1 MEFQLCPNNQTLQIF
16 AIDRLLHNQ
25 DLWNIISDNS
35 MDSND
40 EYFGWTNDLKV
51 DDKYNRNNTA
61 KQTLKRKLSATS
73 NEPLKI
79 KSVNGYKILRETTS
93 LENAEKSASSK
104 RTFAENGTS
113 RMPSWQVDDI
123 SDLNADL
130 EGSFGGLGGDLSN
143 NSYNMSEAI
152 LSLPSLPVFKQEAPS
167 PTSTEA
173 KNLPHSSCVPVTSSH
188 SNTTANLNDGNNNNN
203 HNIFNNTLHHLLGAS
218 AYSSLQS
225 TMEGNNIVTTS
236 PTLPQDNYNVS
247 SSSNNFTED
256 CRFQYV
262 LAAATSIA
270 TKVNEDTLTYLNQGQ
285 SYEIKLKKL
294 GDLSNYRGKLLKT
307 IVRICFHER
316 RLQYMEREQMTLWQ
330 QSRPGDRILEVDV
343 PLSYGLC
350 DVVQPSNTLN
360 VIAFS
365 WDPTK
370 EVGVYIK
377 VNCIS
382 TEFTPKKHGGEK
394 GVPFR
399 IQVETYQATD
409 SFETSKRLH
418 AGVCQIK
425 VFKLKGADRKHKQD
439 REKILKR
446 PVSEQEKYQPS
457 YECTVLND
465 IPLDAVVSSPPTE
478 SPTAN
483 RPYSPERFFIIF
495 YSVPAN
501 VQSRVNQN
509 HNDDGN
515 VVKYNQQELSPTH
528 SNENS
533 FPVSTNVYISE
544 QLLPGSN
551 PQFTSHW
558 LNVNRFDKYSPTF
571 VNFCGADMLRMSRED
586 LIQICGQADGI
597 RLYNAL
603 HSKAIT
609 PKLTIYVGRENT
621 SVFNA
626 VFLSSY
632 NSLELIQKLSVLTGV
647 PQEKVRDV
655 YMNGPQSIHV
665 QLSNDVIKH
674 IKEETM
680 FSLEIMQDSGSYIF
694 VLKPIVK

>member
-1 MEFQLCPNNQTLQIF
+1 
-16 AIDRLLHNQ
+16 
-25 DLWNIISDNS
+25 
-35 MDSND
+35 MDC
-40 EYFGWTNDLKV
+40 L
-51 DDKYNRNNTA
+51 
-61 KQTLKRKLSATS
+61 
-73 NEPLKI
+73 I
-79 KSVNGYKILRETTS
+79 KC
-93 LENAEKSASSK
+93 
-104 RTFAENGTS
+104 TS
-113 RMPSWQVDDI
+113 RMPPWQVDDI

-130 EGSFGGLGGDLSN
+130 EGSLAGLGADLSS

-152 LSLPSLPVFKQEAPS
+152 LSLPGLPVFKQEAPS
-167 PTSTEA
+167 PTSNEA
-173 KNLPHSSCVPVTSSH
+173 KTLSHSSCIPVTSPH
-188 SNTTANLNDGNNNNN
+188 PNTTTSINDGNNNQNM
-203 HNIFNNTLHHLLGAS
+203 FNNTLHQLLSGS
-218 AYSSLQS
+218 AYTSLQNNID
-225 TMEGNNIVTTS
+225 GNNIVSS
-236 PTLPQDNYNVS
+236 PTSLSQDGYHVT
-247 SSSNNFTED
+247 SSSNNFGED

-294 GDLSNYRGKLLKT
+294 GDLSAYRGKLLKT
-307 IVRICFHER
+307 IIRICFHER

-350 DVVQPSNTLN
+350 DVLQPSNALN
-360 VIAFS
+360 LIAFT

-399 IQVETYQATD
+399 IQVETYQASEPCD
-409 SFETSKRLH
+409 SSKRLH

-446 PVSEQEKYQPS
+446 PISEQEKYQPS

-465 IPLDAVVSSPPTE
+465 IPLDAVVASPPTE
-478 SPTAN
+478 SSSNN
-483 RPYSPERFFIIF
+483 RPYSPESGTTNIHNR
-495 YSVPAN
+495 
-501 VQSRVNQN
+501 QTNQMQIQP
-509 HNDDGN
+509 DDGSL
-515 VVKYNQQELSPTH
+515 VKYNQQELSPVH
-528 SNENS
+528 SNENNY
-533 FPVSTNVYISE
+533 TLNNNNNNNNNVYISE
-544 QLLPGSN
+544 HLLPGSN
-551 PQFTSHW
+551 PQFTAHW
-558 LNVNRFDKYSPTF
+558 LNINRFDKYLPTF
-571 VNFCGADMLRMSRED
+571 ANFCGADMLRMSRDD

-609 PKLTIYVGRENT
+609 PKLTIYIGRENT
-621 SVFNA
+621 PVFNA
-626 VFLSSY
+626 IFLSSY
-632 NSLELIQKLSVLTGV
+632 NSIELIQKLAALTGV
-647 PQEKVRDV
+647 SRDKVRDI

-665 QLSNDVIKH
+665 QLSNDVIRH

-680 FSLEIMQDSGSYIF
+680 FSLEILQDNGSYIF
-694 VLKPIVK
+694 VLKPFVK

>member
-1 MEFQLCPNNQTLQIF
+1 MEFQRCQNNQTLQIF
-16 AIDRLLHNQ
+16 TIDRFPHSQ
-25 DLWNIISDNS
+25 DLLNIIDDRS

-40 EYFGWTNDLKV
+40 EYFSWTNELKI
-51 DDKYNRNNTA
+51 DDKLNGSNYVSEIKSTS
-61 KQTLKRKLSATS
+61 KRKLSLGS
-73 NEPLKI
+73 DDSLKI
-79 KSVNGYKILRETTS
+79 KSINGHRILKGS
-93 LENAEKSASSK
+93 DDVEKSSTSK
-104 RTFAENGTS
+104 RIYVENGTP

-130 EGSFGGLGGDLSN
+130 EGSLAGLGGDLSN

-152 LSLPSLPVFKQEAPS
+152 LSLPSLPIFKQEAPS
-167 PTSTEA
+167 PTSNEG
-173 KNLPHSSCVPVTSSH
+173 KSLPHSTCPPVTSRVDDS
-188 SNTTANLNDGNNNNN
+188 SIIDGNNDNNN
-203 HNIFNNTLHHLLGAS
+203 NQTMFNNSLHHLLGS
-218 AYSSLQS
+218 SSYSPVQNN
-225 TMEGNNIVTTS
+225 TDGANIVS
-236 PTLPQDNYNVS
+236 SSSLPQDNYNVS
-247 SSSNNFTED
+247 SSSGTFSEHG
-256 CRFQYV
+256 RFQYV

-307 IVRICFHER
+307 VVRICFHER

-399 IQVETYQATD
+399 LQVETYQGSD
-409 SFETSKRLH
+409 SYESSKRLH

-446 PVSEQEKYQPS
+446 PISEQEKYQPS

-465 IPLDAVVSSPPTE
+465 ISLDAVVSSPSVDSPANNRSYSSE
-478 SPTAN
+478 SGMT
-483 RPYSPERFFIIF
+483 
-495 YSVPAN
+495 N
-501 VQSRVNQN
+501 VQSRTNQLQSQN
-509 HNDDGN
+509 EDGN
-515 VVKYNQQELSPTH
+515 VAKYNQQELSPVHT
-528 SNENS
+528 NENN
-533 FPVSTNVYISE
+533 FPCGTNVYINE
-544 QLLPGSN
+544 HIILPGSN
-551 PQFTSHW
+551 PQFTAHW
-558 LNVNRFDKYSPTF
+558 LSVNRFDKYLPTF
-571 VNFCGADMLRMSRED
+571 VNFCGADMLRMSRDD

-597 RLYNAL
+597 RLYNTL
-603 HSKAIT
+603 HSKAMV
-609 PKLTIYVGRENT
+609 PKLTIYIGQDNT

-626 VFLSSY
+626 IFLSSY
-632 NSLELIQKLSVLTGV
+632 NSLELIQKLAALAGV
-647 PQEKVRDV
+647 SQDKVRNI
-655 YMNGPQSIHV
+655 YMNGPQSIHIH
-665 QLSNDVIKH
+665 LNNDVIKH

-680 FSLEIMQDSGSYIF
+680 FSLEIMQDNGSYIF
-694 VLKPIVK
+694 VLKPIMK